1 MHRRGISRNAAPAF
15 PPLQPPY
22 PPTPPHPHGRPNPR
36 LDPLPTPSPALRSQ
50 WAGEATA
57 RATHVMFGFT
67 EGQDLRVS
75 AGYRAQFNQRGIT
88 KKVCGVA
95 PAFKLGEVCGWR
107 LLQGCKKSVGVGWAQ
122 FNQRGVTK
130 KV

>member
-1 MHRRGISRNAAPAF
+1 
-15 PPLQPPY
+15 
-22 PPTPPHPHGRPNPR
+22 
-36 LDPLPTPSPALRSQ
+36 
-50 WAGEATA
+50 
-57 RATHVMFGFT
+57 MFGFT

-107 LLQGCKKSVGVGWAQ
+107 LLQGCKRSVGVGWAQ

-130 KV
+130 KGAVQPAGVTKQFNLKGHQQEGPTSP